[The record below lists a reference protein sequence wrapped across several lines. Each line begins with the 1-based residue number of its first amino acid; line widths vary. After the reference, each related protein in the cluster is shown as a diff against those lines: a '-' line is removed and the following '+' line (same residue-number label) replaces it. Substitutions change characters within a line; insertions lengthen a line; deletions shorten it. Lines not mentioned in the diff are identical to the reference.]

1 MKELTFENVKDGD
14 FELVHKIPQEV
25 GERYESLTS
34 FRRGR
39 DFNAEV
45 MGYMIQYVN
54 DFHDFLNEENKE
66 NMNER
71 LVKYNKLVT
80 ELRTDILRAT
90 SVPSVMISG
99 GSNFPAAKKRK
110 EVARLHSKESELYSN
125 DGKHAR
131 FLDNTR
137 KMYDP
142 VIKEQQEKTEQM
154 RKDRAEEKGWKDFFA
169 ELDHEE
175 LEGYGIDLD
184 NNRVFITTH
193 GKPSNEVRSLL
204 KKGALRWSPRN
215 ERWQRILT
223 ENAIN
228 SLIWNVFSAL
238 ELEVTKDNFE

>member
-1 MKELTFENVKDGD
+1 MKELTFENVKNGD

-45 MGYMIQYVN
+45 KGYMIKYVN
-54 DFHDFLNEENKE
+54 DFYDFLNEDNKE
-66 NMNER
+66 SMNER

-90 SVPSVMISG
+90 SVPSIMISG

-110 EVARLHSKESELYSN
+110 EVARIHSKESELYSN
-125 DGKHAR
+125 EGKHAR

-154 RKDRAEEKGWKDFFA
+154 RKDRADENGWKEFLD

-175 LEGYGIDLD
+175 IKGYGIDLE

-193 GKPSNEVRSLL
+193 GKPTDEVRAAL
-204 KKGALRWSPRN
+204 KKAALRWSPKN
-215 ERWQRILT
+215 KRWQRILT

-228 SLIWNVFSAL
+228 SLIRNVFTPL
-238 ELEVTKDNFE
+238 ELKVTEHDFV